1 MHTQAG
7 ETFGATTGNDEAKEP
22 PGHRRACLRGCLSLS
37 VPRSRE
43 YLSSRIRRRCRLA
56 ASAEPH
62 FLRDFTDGSQ
72 PPRPISI
79 KRKSKELE
87 RRPVGREDGRGG
99 AGGKGGRLR
108 HRFKIRLLLPR
119 MRGYL
124 QILQRY
130 RTYAYALP
138 KIPPRIG

>member
-7 ETFGATTGNDEAKEP
+7 ETFGPRPETRRKNA
-22 PGHRRACLRGCLSLS
+22 GHRRACLRGCLSFLCLS
-37 VPRSRE
+37 LANIS
-43 YLSSRIRRRCRLA
+43 RRRCRLA

-87 RRPVGREDGRGG
+87 RRLSSSERKEEEEKKGRP
-99 AGGKGGRLR
+99 R

-130 RTYAYALP
+130 RTYAYAPP
-138 KIPPRIG
+138 KVPPRIG